1 MGYTNELFDFM
12 MSAFKG
18 LDYDCS
24 LTKKDY
30 ILMMLKKILGM
41 IVITGCLLGIVSL
54 LFILINP
61 KSQDATLTILFTYFV
76 LLYIV
81 SSIPSL
87 IDTLRTYRIHQ
98 DVFYRRMVIVY
109 LVLIVIS
116 GILLHF
122 GGTETLSG
130 LLDL

>member
-1 MGYTNELFDFM
+1 
-12 MSAFKG
+12 
-18 LDYDCS
+18 
-24 LTKKDY
+24 
-30 ILMMLKKILGM
+30 MMLKKILGM

-130 LLDL
+130 ILDL